1 MVERPPPR
9 SISEFGMDGLGGTLD
24 PDDDDDDAPLSLS
37 VGSST
42 SQMIGFA
49 GVNGLSGPVEQ
60 QQQQA
65 MKLPPRSYVSRRASS
80 TLTMT
85 STSTSTSSIVG
96 KGISSCVGVDASS
109 SSTDPGSPAF

>member
-24 PDDDDDDAPLSLS
+24 PDDDDDAPLSLS
-37 VGSST
+37 VGSPT

-49 GVNGLSGPVEQ
+49 GVNGLSGPVE